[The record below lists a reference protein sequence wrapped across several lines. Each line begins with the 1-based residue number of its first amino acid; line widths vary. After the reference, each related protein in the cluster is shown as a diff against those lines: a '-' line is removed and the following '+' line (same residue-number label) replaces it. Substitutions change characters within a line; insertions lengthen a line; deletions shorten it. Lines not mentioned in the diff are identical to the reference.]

1 MMSLVFASLV
11 AAFSFF
17 QVPAA
22 KPDFSG
28 TWTMDRSRSQSPD
41 LVSLEI
47 TQTPTEIAI
56 ETISAANRTKRI
68 YKFEATPHP
77 ATEAV
82 TAEHS
87 HAYWRGT
94 ELVTEASGQIQ
105 GQTVSFK
112 QTRSMNAAGTEMT
125 VESLTIVQHGY
136 SVVGG
141 QNYSTAK
148 DVYVKKAS

>member
-1 MMSLVFASLV
+1 MRSLVFASFV
-11 AAFSFF
+11 AALSFL
-17 QVPAA
+17 QAPTT

-41 LVSLEI
+41 VVTLQI

-56 ETISAANRTKRI
+56 ETTKAGTSTKRI
-68 YKFEATPHP
+68 YRFESTPHP

-87 HAYWRGT
+87 HAYWRESQLIT
-94 ELVTEASGQIQ
+94 ETSGDIQ

-112 QTRSMNAAGTEMT
+112 QTRSLNATGTEMA

-136 SVVGG
+136 SLVGG

-148 DVYVKKAS
+148 DVYVKKAP